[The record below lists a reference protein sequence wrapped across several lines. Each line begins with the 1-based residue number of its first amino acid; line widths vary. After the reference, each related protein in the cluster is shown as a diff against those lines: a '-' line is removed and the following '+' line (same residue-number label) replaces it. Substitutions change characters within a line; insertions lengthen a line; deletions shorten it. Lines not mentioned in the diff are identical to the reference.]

1 MHTELGQYPMRART
15 RLAHLLG
22 AWTLLFLG
30 NPGLPG
36 GPLTATLGLIW
47 LAAASLLPTAPSPRT
62 GWRSWRLW
70 TDWLAAAVGLS
81 AQCFWST
88 KVLWI
93 TLLAVAIVPGV
104 YYAVAAMLARRLVRV
119 GVPLAFASAYTALE
133 IARTQLEPPFAFGWM
148 RTAHYYAELHVAPL
162 CVLGAAG
169 FSFVVL
175 YAAGALAW
183 PWIQRE
189 VRPRRALGHAGA
201 ALALLV
207 LAGLVTSPAPTETV
221 GRALLVQ
228 PSFEQRRKMEPRSAQ
243 ELFRESLQLTREGL
257 AAQGPVDL
265 VAWGETTLPY
275 LLAEP
280 GLDVA
285 AAKGARS
292 PEWARYQL
300 DERDMQTLHENERAV
315 LRLLQTGK
323 TPLLAPGTIYLA
335 GAEELRLIDGWVRRT
350 NAVVVWQNGQRLGR
364 GGKLHLVP
372 GAESLAGLERVGL
385 VRDTAFALAGYIP
398 DLAAEPDVA
407 VVDLPLRSG
416 RSVRAA
422 LSVCFDNSFEDVYAR
437 GTAQGAELHIVVSN
451 EAWYEESFEYDQM
464 IAFSRVAA
472 AETGR
477 ALLRATNAGVS
488 ALVHPDGRVERLEI
502 DGRDRMVRGTL
513 AVDLPVPVRAAA
525 GELPRTVYSRLRL
538 MWLWGLALAPLALL
552 GYLRWRSR

>member
-1 MHTELGQYPMRART
+1 MRART

-47 LAAASLLPTAPSPRT
+47 LAAASLLPTAPAPRT

-148 RTAHYYAELHVAPL
+148 RTAHYYAELQVAPL
-162 CVLGAAG
+162 RVLGAAG

-201 ALALLV
+201 ALAVLV

-243 ELFRESLQLTREGL
+243 ELFRE
-257 AAQGPVDL
+257 
-265 VAWGETTLPY
+265 
-275 LLAEP
+275 
-280 GLDVA
+280 
-285 AAKGARS
+285 

-323 TPLLAPGTIYLA
+323 TPILAPGTIYLA

-350 NAVVVWQNGQRLGR
+350 NAVIVWQNGQRLGR